1 MGQLNDILSKAS
13 DIVWG
18 IPLLVLLV
26 GTGLYLTIRLGFLQ
40 FHSMGYALK
49 LSFSKGKQDQK
60 VRWGHLSLSSI
71 DNCDGGN
78 NWYR

>member
-40 FHSMGYALK
+40 FHSMGL
-49 LSFSKGKQDQK
+49 
-60 VRWGHLSLSSI
+60 
-71 DNCDGGN
+71 CT
-78 NWYR
+78 

>member
-49 LSFSKGKQDQK
+49 LSFPKESKTKSQMGT
-60 VRWGHLSLSSI
+60 SLTI
-71 DNCDGGN
+71 KH
-78 NWYR
+78 

>member
-26 GTGLYLTIRLGFLQ
+26 GTGLYLTIQ
-40 FHSMGYALK
+40 SW
-49 LSFSKGKQDQK
+49 FSAIPQHG
-60 VRWGHLSLSSI
+60 L
-71 DNCDGGN
+71 CT
-78 NWYR
+78 